1 LAHYTCSPT
10 RKIAT
15 ENAKY
20 LLAAIF
26 CAIVRRMPS
35 GSYAERIRSARPN
48 LSKSFQRLADYIL
61 DSYVQAAL
69 MTASELA
76 REVDVD
82 AATVVRFAQALDYA
96 GFPDL
101 QDEIKA
107 RVLQDLLIRQKEAT
121 GADTLTGVTDR
132 TFKELGEAVERARR
146 LMDPEPLQSLMKALG
161 QAKRVLV
168 LADVLAQSFV
178 DELMRHMQSVGII
191 GHRLIAEE
199 GALARSLASAAEGDL
214 LLVLDLVGETPLI
227 SAALAQAQSLGLGRA
242 AIVGGASF
250 DSARRAEIILEVQP
264 QEQSEAGAV
273 VLGALVHTLG
283 SALRWKYP
291 ERYKENQNKID
302 KVLRKLSIA
311 KAGRAN

>member
-1 LAHYTCSPT
+1 
-10 RKIAT
+10 
-15 ENAKY
+15 
-20 LLAAIF
+20 
-26 CAIVRRMPS
+26 MPS

-107 RVLQDLLIRQKEAT
+107 RVLQDMLIRQKESP

-132 TFKELGEAVERARR
+132 TFKELGEAVERTRR
-146 LMDPEPLQSLMKALG
+146 LMDPEPLQSLLKALG
-161 QAKRVLV
+161 AAKRVLV
-168 LADVLAQSFV
+168 LADSFSQPVV
-178 DELMRHMQSVGII
+178 DELMRHLQSVGII
-191 GHRLIAEE
+191 GQRLLAEE
-199 GALARSLASAAEGDL
+199 GALARSLSNAAEGDL
-214 LLVLDLVGETPLI
+214 LLILDLAGETPLI
-227 SAALAQAQSLGLGRA
+227 SATLSQAQTLGLTRA

-250 DSARRAEIILEVQP
+250 DSARRADIILEVQP

-273 VLGALVHTLG
+273 VLGAMVYTLG
-283 SALRWKYP
+283 SVLRWRYP
-291 ERYKENQNKID
+291 ERYKENQTKME
-302 KVLRKLSIA
+302 KVLRRLSGA
-311 KAGRAN
+311 KSSRAN

>member
-1 LAHYTCSPT
+1 M
-10 RKIAT
+10 
-15 ENAKY
+15 ENAEC
-20 LLAAIF
+20 LPAAIV

-76 REVDVD
+76 QEVDVD

-107 RVLQDLLIRQKEAT
+107 RVLQDLLIRQKEAP
-121 GADTLTGVTDR
+121 GADTLTGVADR

-146 LMDPEPLQSLMKALG
+146 LMDPAPLQSLLKALG
-161 QAKRVLV
+161 AAKRVLV
-168 LADVLAQSFV
+168 LADSFAQSVV
-178 DELMRHMQSVGII
+178 DELMRHLQSVGII
-191 GHRLIAEE
+191 GHRLAAEE
-199 GALARSLASAAEGDL
+199 GALARSLAGAAEGDL

-227 SAALAQAQSLGLGRA
+227 SAALNQAQSLGLDRA

-250 DSARRAEIILEVQP
+250 DSARRADIILEVQP

-283 SALRWKYP
+283 SALRWRYP
-291 ERYKENQNKID
+291 ERYKENQTKME
-302 KVLRKLSIA
+302 KVLRKLSGA
-311 KAGRAN
+311 KSGRAN

>member
-1 LAHYTCSPT
+1 
-10 RKIAT
+10 
-15 ENAKY
+15 
-20 LLAAIF
+20 
-26 CAIVRRMPS
+26 MPS

-76 REVDVD
+76 HEVDVD
-82 AATVVRFAQALDYA
+82 AATVVRFAQALDYS

-107 RVLQDLLIRQKEAT
+107 RVLQDLLIRQKGTA
-121 GADTLTGVTDR
+121 GADTLSGVTDR

-146 LMDPEPLQSLMKALG
+146 LMDPGPLQSLLKALG
-161 QAKRVLV
+161 QAKRVFV
-168 LADVLAQSFV
+168 LADSFAQSV
-178 DELMRHMQSVGII
+178 VEELMRHLQSVGVV
-191 GHRLIAEE
+191 GHRLTAEE
-199 GALARSLASAAEGDL
+199 GAVARSLAGAAEGDL
-214 LLVLDLVGETPLI
+214 LLVLDLVGKTPLI
-227 SAALAQAQSLGLGRA
+227 SAALAQAQTLGLGSA

-283 SALRWKYP
+283 SALRWRYP
-291 ERYKENQNKID
+291 ERYKENQAKME
-302 KVLRKLSIA
+302 KVLRKLANA
-311 KAGRAN
+311 KPGKAN

>member
-1 LAHYTCSPT
+1 
-10 RKIAT
+10 
-15 ENAKY
+15 
-20 LLAAIF
+20 
-26 CAIVRRMPS
+26 MPS

-76 REVDVD
+76 HEVDVD
-82 AATVVRFAQALDYA
+82 AATVVRFAQALDYS

-107 RVLQDLLIRQKEAT
+107 RVLQDLLIRQKETAA
-121 GADTLTGVTDR
+121 ADTLTGVTDR
-132 TFKELGEAVERARR
+132 TFKQLAEAVERARR
-146 LMDPEPLQSLMKALG
+146 LMDPAPLQSLLKAIG

-168 LADVLAQSFV
+168 LADAHAQSVV
-178 DELMRHMQSVGII
+178 DELVRHLQSVGVV
-191 GHRLIAEE
+191 GLRLAAEE
-199 GALARSLASAAEGDL
+199 ASVARYLANAGEGDL
-214 LLVLDLVGETPLI
+214 LLVLDLSGETPLV
-227 SAALAQAQSLGLGRA
+227 SAALAQAQTLGLNRA

-250 DSARRAEIILEVQP
+250 DSARRADIILEVQP

-283 SALRWKYP
+283 SALRWRYP
-291 ERYKENQNKID
+291 ERYKENQTRTE
-302 KVLRKLSIA
+302 KVLRKLASA
-311 KAGRAN
+311 KIGRAN

>member
-1 LAHYTCSPT
+1 
-10 RKIAT
+10 
-15 ENAKY
+15 
-20 LLAAIF
+20 
-26 CAIVRRMPS
+26 MPS

-76 REVDVD
+76 QEVDVD

-107 RVLQDLLIRQKEAT
+107 RVLQDLLIRQKEVP

-146 LMDPEPLQSLMKALG
+146 LMDPAPLQSLLKALVG
-161 QAKRVLV
+161 AKRVLV
-168 LADVLAQSFV
+168 LADSFAQSVV
-178 DELMRHMQSVGII
+178 DELMRHLQSVGVI
-191 GHRLIAEE
+191 GHRLAAEE
-199 GALARSLASAAEGDL
+199 GALARSLAGAAVGDL
-214 LLVLDLVGETPLI
+214 LLVLDLAGETPLI
-227 SAALAQAQSLGLGRA
+227 SAALNQAQSLGLDRA

-250 DSARRAEIILEVQP
+250 DSARRADIILEVQP
-264 QEQSEAGAV
+264 QEQSEAGAL

-283 SALRWKYP
+283 SALRWRYP
-291 ERYKENQNKID
+291 ERYKEYQTKME
-302 KVLRKLSIA
+302 KVLRKLSGA
-311 KAGRAN
+311 KSGRVN